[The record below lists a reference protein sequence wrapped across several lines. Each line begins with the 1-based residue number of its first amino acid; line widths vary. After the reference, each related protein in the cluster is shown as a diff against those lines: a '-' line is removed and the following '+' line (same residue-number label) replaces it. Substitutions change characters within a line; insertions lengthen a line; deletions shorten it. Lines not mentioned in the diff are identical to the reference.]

1 MKKVQKAENNSSV
14 NEQHSAKNNWNV
26 KRYETKLWLYA
37 KRVQIFTLRWIN
49 RLMFLA
55 AHNSLYMFGLL
66 ATLVLKSIFYFSDRF
81 LLQQN

>member
-1 MKKVQKAENNSSV
+1 
-14 NEQHSAKNNWNV
+14 
-26 KRYETKLWLYA
+26 
-37 KRVQIFTLRWIN
+37 
-49 RLMFLA
+49 MFLA